1 MTPRVVSIQSHARS
15 YNSRTE
21 RVPEN
26 QSQLRNLFSL
36 LTQFQ
41 ESRFTRGRLH
51 ELSYP
56 LQNAPVLLRHADIR
70 VGLHVVRRAARHDAI
85 AGDSCSI
92 VARDPLVVLLL
103 GLCGSSSGGGGLCL
117 SLRLHRLSLQLTV
130 LGYMVVG
137 VLVVALRPLARIV
150 LLRLREEVL
159 HLLHLLLRR
168 RGWVR
173 CRGG

>member
-1 MTPRVVSIQSHARS
+1 M
-15 YNSRTE
+15 
-21 RVPEN
+21 PED
-26 QSQLRNLFSL
+26 QSQLGHL
-36 LTQFQ
+36 LALLAQLQ
-41 ESRFTRGRLH
+41 QGRLARCGLH
-51 ELSYP
+51 KLRNPVEH
-56 LQNAPVLLRHADIR
+56 APVLFRHADIR

-117 SLRLHRLSLQLTV
+117 RLHLRRLSLHLTV
-130 LGYMVVG
+130 LGYMVIG

-150 LLRLREEVL
+150 LLRLLREEVL
-159 HLLHLLLRR
+159 HLLHWSLRR
-168 RGWVR
+168 RGWVT

>member
-1 MTPRVVSIQSHARS
+1 M
-15 YNSRTE
+15 
-21 RVPEN
+21 PED
-26 QSQLRNLFSL
+26 QSQLGHL
-36 LTQFQ
+36 LALLAQLQ
-41 ESRFTRGRLH
+41 QGRLARCGLH
-51 ELSYP
+51 KLRNPVEH
-56 LQNAPVLLRHADIR
+56 APVLLRHADIR

-103 GLCGSSSGGGGLCL
+103 GLCGSSGGGGGLCL